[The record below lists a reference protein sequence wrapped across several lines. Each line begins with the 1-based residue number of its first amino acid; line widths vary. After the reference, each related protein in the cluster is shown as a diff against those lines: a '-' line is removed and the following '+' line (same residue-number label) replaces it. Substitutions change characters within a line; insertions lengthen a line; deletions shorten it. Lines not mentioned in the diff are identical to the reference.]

1 MSDLIT
7 SLRALSAAR
16 HDDLSIAVDA
26 VIEIEKLRAEIAR
39 LHRAHQAA
47 CEGGD
52 LLRAEVNLLRNAL
65 APLAELYLWP
75 DDLGDETA
83 RLIRSDDDWDEAT
96 NEDADSDVFIKRKHI
111 RAARHALAIKPEM
124 KEDGR

>member
-75 DDLGDETA
+75 DD
-83 RLIRSDDDWDEAT
+83 DWDEAT